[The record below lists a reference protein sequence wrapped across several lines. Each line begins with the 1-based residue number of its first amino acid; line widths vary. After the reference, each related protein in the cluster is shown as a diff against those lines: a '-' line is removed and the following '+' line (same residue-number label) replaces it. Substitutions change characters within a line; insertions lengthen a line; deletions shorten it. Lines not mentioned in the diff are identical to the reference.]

1 MHIPQIK
8 ELIKPVHNRGQEL
21 LVWAATT
28 LVSGLVVILSVSPEY
43 LRELNPFTLLLLSVT
58 CSLPVWAINQLLWRQ
73 ISSKVTTELVQ
84 KIVFI
89 TDISERHRRELSFA
103 LTQLFKMFDLVRF
116 IPYRTIANLV
126 TVVAIY
132 TGAAVYYFIDGSP
145 PVLYGIIL
153 SFSLLVWLIGQTVLH
168 RVSRKLDVQPLRD
181 LWVRVKDDDL
191 LGEELHKQIKR
202 LEDLLVSLQP
212 LTRKGGTGND
222 SRETTNV

>member
-1 MHIPQIK
+1 MYPGPLVHPESGMSIIGFIP
-8 ELIKPVHNRGQEL
+8 
-21 LVWAATT
+21 
-28 LVSGLVVILSVSPEY
+28 SPE
-43 LRELNPFTLLLLSVT
+43 TAAMSVA
-58 CSLPVWAINQLLWRQ
+58 CSLPVWAVNQLLWWQ
-73 ISSKVTTELVQ
+73 ISSKITTELVQ

-103 LTQLFKMFDLVRF
+103 LTQLFKLFDLVRF

-168 RVSRKLDVQPLRD
+168 RVSRKLDVQPL
-181 LWVRVKDDDL
+181 
-191 LGEELHKQIKR
+191 
-202 LEDLLVSLQP
+202 
-212 LTRKGGTGND
+212 TRKGGTGDD